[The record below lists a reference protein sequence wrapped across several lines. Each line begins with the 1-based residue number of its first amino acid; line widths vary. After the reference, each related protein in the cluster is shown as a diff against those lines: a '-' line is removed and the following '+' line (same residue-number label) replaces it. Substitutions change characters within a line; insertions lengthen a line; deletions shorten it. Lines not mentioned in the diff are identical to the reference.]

1 MGLLSCLCCP
11 VFAGVLKPALLEP
24 EDELGMQPGAAA
36 TSDADAR
43 NSVGS
48 RQESSPH
55 GNDERS
61 TASLLKAQTALSNV
75 RGTCNSLPS
84 ATDESMLPPLLASHE
99 SCDAPPHNTVDVDL
113 GPVSP
118 DARASARDTE
128 PPEPA
133 TPASAAQVRAA
144 TAAAHG

>member
-11 VFAGVLKPALLEP
+11 IFAGVLKPALLEP

-48 RQESSPH
+48 QQESSPH

-75 RGTCNSLPS
+75 RHGTCNSLPS

-99 SCDAPPHNTVDVDL
+99 SCDAPPVCAPLLLPDR
-113 GPVSP
+113 SP
-118 DARASARDTE
+118 RTGKREFGSGTASYDKVCPKSPR
-128 PPEPA
+128 
-133 TPASAAQVRAA
+133 
-144 TAAAHG
+144 TA